1 MISFCYNKF
10 ILGVIKM
17 QKILCLL
24 CALVIAVTVLPSGCF
39 AAKNDKSEKVVLYGN
54 KISADAKQVCF
65 VKGEKDGYEYL
76 NSMYDSSF
84 KKYYYVGDNTVDIKA
99 VAEKLPKLQNLVV
112 IRADVSNISYLSK
125 LDDLVWLGLHQC
137 SGSEDLS
144 FLKKLTGLKKFRYTS
159 TWADKVCD
167 SIDPVSCLKNV
178 TELYLDVR
186 ASAIK
191 DIAPLKGL
199 KKLKT
204 LELKNIGGDDAAVI
218 GNFKKL
224 RSLSV
229 DLTSERTDMSF
240 LSKLDN
246 LETLDVS
253 GNTTNL
259 SAAAKTKMNRLRSLS
274 VDSNDD
280 DLSFI
285 GSLALDELSL
295 SYVKSSFT
303 DGMRNLA
310 GLKTLRLMDINNGRT
325 YDMSFIKDLK
335 SLENLFVMGCNDVRL
350 FGNKSLKNVSIWLSE
365 FTDMINLKGCENIE
379 SLQIYNNNA
388 SFNVNWI
395 EGMDIK
401 ELSISDGSSYGIK
414 NMQKLSTLKK
424 LRKLTL
430 DFTGISDETAKAIKK
445 ALPKCEIEVC
455 ELGGGSYDI
464 KKY

>member
-1 MISFCYNKF
+1 MIRFYYNNL
-10 ILGVIKM
+10 LGGNKM

-24 CALVIAVTVLPSGCF
+24 CALVIAVTVLPLGCF
-39 AAKNDKSEKVVLYGN
+39 AAKAEKSEKVELYGN
-54 KISADAKQVCF
+54 KISANAKQICF
-65 VKGEKDGYEYL
+65 VKGEKGEYEFL
-76 NSMYDSSF
+76 DTMYDPSF
-84 KKYYYVGDNTVDIKA
+84 KKYYYVGDNTIDIKA

-159 TWADKVCD
+159 TWADKVCE
-167 SIDPVSCLKNV
+167 SIDPVSHLKNV

-199 KKLKT
+199 KRLKT
-204 LELKNIGGDDAAVI
+204 LELKNIGGDDAALI

-240 LSKLDN
+240 LSKLDD

-259 SAAAKTKMNRLRSLS
+259 NAAAKTKMNRLRSLS

-335 SLENLFVMGCNDVRL
+335 SLENLFIMGCNDVRL

-365 FTDMINLKGCENIE
+365 FTNMINLKGCENIE

-401 ELSISDGSSYGIK
+401 ELSISDGSFCGIK

-424 LRKLTL
+424 LKKLTL

-455 ELGGGSYDI
+455 ELGHGDYI
-464 KKY
+464 ITKY

>member
-1 MISFCYNKF
+1 MVRFCYNNS
-10 ILGVIKM
+10 LGGNKM

-24 CALVIAVTVLPSGCF
+24 CALVIAVTVLPLWCF
-39 AAKNDKSEKVVLYGN
+39 AAKDEKSEKVELYGN
-54 KISADAKQVCF
+54 KISVNAKQICF
-65 VKGEKDGYEYL
+65 VKGTEE
-76 NSMYDSSF
+76 NDSLYGSHYGENF
-84 KKYYYVGDNTVDIKA
+84 KKYYYVGENTVDIKE

-125 LDDLVWLGLHQC
+125 LDDFVWLGLHQC

-159 TWADKVCD
+159 TWADKVCE
-167 SIDPVSCLKNV
+167 SIDPVSHLKNV

-199 KKLKT
+199 KRLKT
-204 LELKNIGGDDAAVI
+204 LELKNIGGDDVALI

-240 LSKLDN
+240 LSKLDD

-259 SAAAKTKMNRLRSLS
+259 NAAAKTKMNRLRSLS

-335 SLENLFVMGCNDVRL
+335 SLENLFIMGCNDVRL
-350 FGNKSLKNVSIWLSE
+350 FGNKSLKNVSIWLSK
-365 FTDMINLKGCENIE
+365 FTDMINIKGCENIE

-401 ELSISDGSSYGIK
+401 ELSISDGSFCGIK

-424 LRKLTL
+424 LKKLTL

-455 ELGGGSYDI
+455 ELGHGDYI
-464 KKY
+464 ITKY

>member
-1 MISFCYNKF
+1 
-10 ILGVIKM
+10 
-17 QKILCLL
+17 
-24 CALVIAVTVLPSGCF
+24 
-39 AAKNDKSEKVVLYGN
+39 
-54 KISADAKQVCF
+54 
-65 VKGEKDGYEYL
+65 
-76 NSMYDSSF
+76 
-84 KKYYYVGDNTVDIKA
+84 
-99 VAEKLPKLQNLVV
+99 
-112 IRADVSNISYLSK
+112 
-125 LDDLVWLGLHQC
+125 
-137 SGSEDLS
+137 
-144 FLKKLTGLKKFRYTS
+144 
-159 TWADKVCD
+159 
-167 SIDPVSCLKNV
+167 
-178 TELYLDVR
+178 
-186 ASAIK
+186 
-191 DIAPLKGL
+191 
-199 KKLKT
+199 
-204 LELKNIGGDDAAVI
+204 
-218 GNFKKL
+218 
-224 RSLSV
+224 
-229 DLTSERTDMSF
+229 MSF
-240 LSKLDN
+240 LSKLDA

-365 FTDMINLKGCENIE
+365 FTNMINLKGCENIE

-401 ELSISDGSSYGIK
+401 ELSISDGSSCGIK

-424 LRKLTL
+424 LKKLTL

-455 ELGGGSYDI
+455 ELGHGDYI
-464 KKY
+464 TTKY